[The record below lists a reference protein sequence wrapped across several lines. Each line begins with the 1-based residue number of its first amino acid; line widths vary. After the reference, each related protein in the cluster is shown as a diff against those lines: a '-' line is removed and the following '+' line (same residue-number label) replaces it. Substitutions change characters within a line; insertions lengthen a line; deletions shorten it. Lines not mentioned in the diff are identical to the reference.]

1 MVNAFFSKIYFPL
14 VVLLFVYVLIAV
26 RRIGSIRIKPWK
38 VMLGGAVAVLIT
50 GQISPMEAVRAV
62 NYDVIVFLFGMF
74 IVGEAFGASG
84 YMNHFSFR
92 FFSKAKTYDQLLLY
106 IIFSMGLLSPFF
118 INDTMVIVATPML
131 IILGRK
137 LDLSPKPLLLA
148 MAFAVTTGSV
158 FSPIGNPQN
167 LLVALNGGIQNPF
180 VTFFRYLT
188 IPTLL
193 NLFAVYVFIK
203 AIYRKKG
210 VNLRMESV
218 SEEIKDAYLAKLSAI
233 SFYLTFLLIILKVV
247 TVLFGFGDQFRLTYI
262 AILACLPIVL
272 LSPKRWQILR
282 HIDWRTL
289 VFFPSMFIL
298 MQSVWNTG
306 VFQEMVRHFDA
317 GAIPTILLLS
327 AGTSQFISNV
337 PFVSLYL
344 PLLLLLNA
352 ETKALTALAA
362 GSTIAGNLMILGA
375 ASNIIILQSAEK
387 KGEII
392 SFWDFSK
399 VGIPLTTFQLFFY
412 WCFLR

>member
-1 MVNAFFSKIYFPL
+1 MVFLFFSKIYFPL
-14 VVLLFVYVLIAV
+14 FVLLFVYILIAV
-26 RRIGSIRIKPWK
+26 RRIGRVRVKPWK
-38 VMLGGAVAVLIT
+38 VMFIGAVTVLLT
-50 GQISPMEAVRAV
+50 GQITPAEAVRAV
-62 NYDVIVFLFGMF
+62 NYDVILFLFGMF

-92 FFSKAKTYDQLLLY
+92 FFRRAKNFDQLLFY
-106 IIFSMGLLSPFF
+106 IIFSTGLLSPFF

-137 LDLSPKPLLLA
+137 LGFSPKPLLLA

-193 NLFAVYVFIK
+193 NLFAVFAFVKLY
-203 AIYRKKG
+203 YRKS
-210 VNLRMESV
+210 LQQLQMESV
-218 SEEIKDAYLAKLSAI
+218 SEEIKDKPLAKLSAI
-233 SFYLTFLLIILKVV
+233 SFYLTFILIIFKVF
-247 TVLFGFGDQFRLTYI
+247 TVILGFGDQFRLTYI
-262 AILACLPIVL
+262 ALLACLPIIIF
-272 LSPKRWQILR
+272 SPKRWQVLR

-289 VFFPSMFIL
+289 VFFPSLFIL

-306 VFQEMVRHFDA
+306 VFQEMVRHFNV
-317 GAIPTILLLS
+317 GSIPTILFLS
-327 AGTSQFISNV
+327 TGTSQFISNV

-344 PLLLLLNA
+344 PLLLHINA
-352 ETKALTALAA
+352 EAKALTALAA

-375 ASNIIILQSAEK
+375 ASNIIILQNAEK

-392 SFWDFSK
+392 TFWDFSK
-399 VGIPLTTFQLFFY
+399 VGIPLTAVQLFVY
-412 WCFLR
+412 WLFLY

>member
-1 MVNAFFSKIYFPL
+1 MVFLFFSKIYFPL
-14 VVLLFVYVLIAV
+14 FVLLFVYILIAV
-26 RRIGSIRIKPWK
+26 RRIGRVRVKPWK
-38 VMLGGAVAVLIT
+38 VMFIGAVTVLLT
-50 GQISPMEAVRAV
+50 GQITPAEAVRAV
-62 NYDVIVFLFGMF
+62 NYDVILFLFGMF

-92 FFSKAKTYDQLLLY
+92 FFRIAKTFDRLLLS
-106 IIFSMGLLSPFF
+106 IVFSTGLLSPFF

-137 LDLSPKPLLLA
+137 LGLSPKPLLLA

-180 VTFFRYLT
+180 ITFFRFLT
-188 IPTLL
+188 LPTLI
-193 NLFAVYVFIK
+193 NLFAVYGFIK
-203 AIYRKKG
+203 LFYRKCARQ
-210 VNLRMESV
+210 LQMESV
-218 SEEIKDAYLAKLSAI
+218 SEEIKDKPLAKLSAI
-233 SFYLTFLLIILKVV
+233 SFYLTFILIVLKILA
-247 TVLFGFGDQFRLTYI
+247 VLFGFGDQFRLTYI
-262 AILACLPIVL
+262 ALLACLPIL
-272 LSPKRWQILR
+272 LFSPKRWQVLR

-289 VFFPSMFIL
+289 VFFPSLFIL

-306 VFQEMVRHFDA
+306 VFQVMVRHFDV

-344 PLLLLLNA
+344 PLLLHINA
-352 ETKALTALAA
+352 EAKAMTALAA

-375 ASNIIILQSAEK
+375 ASNIIILQNAEK

-392 SFWDFSK
+392 TFWDFSK
-399 VGIPLTTFQLFFY
+399 IGIPLTATQLFVY
-412 WCFLR
+412 WLFLR

>member
-218 SEEIKDAYLAKLSAI
+218 SEEIKDAHLAKLSAI
-233 SFYLTFLLIILKVV
+233 SFYLTFLL
-247 TVLFGFGDQFRLTYI
+247 
-262 AILACLPIVL
+262 
-272 LSPKRWQILR
+272 
-282 HIDWRTL
+282 
-289 VFFPSMFIL
+289 
-298 MQSVWNTG
+298 
-306 VFQEMVRHFDA
+306 
-317 GAIPTILLLS
+317 
-327 AGTSQFISNV
+327 
-337 PFVSLYL
+337 
-344 PLLLLLNA
+344 
-352 ETKALTALAA
+352 
-362 GSTIAGNLMILGA
+362 
-375 ASNIIILQSAEK
+375 
-387 KGEII
+387 
-392 SFWDFSK
+392 
-399 VGIPLTTFQLFFY
+399 
-412 WCFLR
+412 